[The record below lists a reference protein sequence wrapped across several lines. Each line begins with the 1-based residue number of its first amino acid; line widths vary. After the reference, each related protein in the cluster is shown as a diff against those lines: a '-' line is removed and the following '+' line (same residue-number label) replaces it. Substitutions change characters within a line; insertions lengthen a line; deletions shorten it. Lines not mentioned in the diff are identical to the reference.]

1 MKEKEIWKDIKGYEG
16 LYEVSSFGR
25 VKSLRGWN
33 GKEYILREKIL
44 KTIIAEDGKHYDVVS
59 LHKDKK
65 STVYMVHRLVAETFL
80 PNPENLPHVMH
91 LDEDR
96 HNNKLSNLQWGTAK
110 ENANAPLH
118 KEKISKAM
126 SKKWGELNNFYGRKH
141 SLETREKISQQRKG
155 NPQYPKKVICEGIIF
170 NSIAECARFY
180 HIGKSTIRRYL
191 LDFDLMPDHF
201 KEKGLK
207 FYDE

>member
-1 MKEKEIWKDIKGYEG
+1 
-16 LYEVSSFGR
+16 
-25 VKSLRGWN
+25 
-33 GKEYILREKIL
+33 
-44 KTIIAEDGKHYDVVS
+44 
-59 LHKDKK
+59 
-65 STVYMVHRLVAETFL
+65 MVHRLVAETFL

-141 SLETREKISQQRKG
+141 SLERREKISQQRKG